1 MKTDSVYHAIQY
13 LPVSDI
19 AASPGVYLRAK
30 EPLGR
35 HHRLISVISQ
45 WASLGAGTHCSCIY
59 YRPSVLLQILHMCS
73 SDSQCSDFINPL

>member
-45 WASLGAGTHCSCIY
+45 
-59 YRPSVLLQILHMCS
+59 
-73 SDSQCSDFINPL
+73 